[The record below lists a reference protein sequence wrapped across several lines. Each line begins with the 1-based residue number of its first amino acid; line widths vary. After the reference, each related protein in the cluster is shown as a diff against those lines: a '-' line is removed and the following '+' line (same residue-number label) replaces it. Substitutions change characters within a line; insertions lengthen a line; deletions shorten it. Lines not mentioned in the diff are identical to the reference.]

1 MHFLGTIVVDVISTI
16 QLWSSNEI
24 PDCLK
29 IEQTTKQYTASLFFL
44 NAEQDLVIV
53 RVSQLLDPTEN
64 GTMRLTNRNMASGE
78 MVQEKDKIKRLN

>member
-1 MHFLGTIVVDVISTI
+1 MLHKFEQ
-16 QLWSSNEI
+16 QLSNTQHH
-24 PDCLK
+24 CF
-29 IEQTTKQYTASLFFL
+29 S

-64 GTMRLTNRNMASGE
+64 GTIRLTNGNMASGE